1 MIDLHGKV
9 MIVTGG
15 SRGIGAATCKL
26 AAEHGAKVLV
36 NFVNDS
42 NSADKIVDEITQAGG
57 QAMAV
62 QADVTD
68 MSSVQEMVNRAL
80 EAWDGIDILVN
91 SAAIWKMAPIDR
103 MSDSDVE
110 ETMSLNFTG
119 VLNCIRA
126 VIPTMKRQKR
136 GSIINISSTAAQRG
150 EAFHSHYAASK
161 GAVNSLTKSLAS
173 ELGPDGIR
181 VNSVCPGWTYTDM
194 TSEALG
200 GGKDTI
206 ISETIPLRR
215 IGEPEEPASAVVFLA
230 SDASSYITGISLNVN
245 GGSVL
250 TG

>member
-1 MIDLHGKV
+1 MMIDLHGKV

-26 AAEHGAKVLV
+26 AAEHGSKVLV

-42 NSADKIVDEITQAGG
+42 KSADKIVDEIAHAGG

-68 MSSVQEMVNRAL
+68 MGSVQEMVNRAL

-103 MSDSDVE
+103 MSDSDAE
-110 ETMSLNFTG
+110 ETMSLNFGG

-126 VIPTMKRQKR
+126 VIPTMKRQKK

-150 EAFHSHYAASK
+150 EAFHSHYA
-161 GAVNSLTKSLAS
+161 
-173 ELGPDGIR
+173 
-181 VNSVCPGWTYTDM
+181 
-194 TSEALG
+194 
-200 GGKDTI
+200 
-206 ISETIPLRR
+206 
-215 IGEPEEPASAVVFLA
+215 
-230 SDASSYITGISLNVN
+230 
-245 GGSVL
+245 
-250 TG
+250 

>member
-26 AAEHGAKVLV
+26 AAEHGSKVLV

-42 NSADKIVDEITQAGG
+42 KSADKIVDEIAHAGG

-62 QADVTD
+62 QSDVTD
-68 MSSVQEMVNRAL
+68 MGSVQEMVNRAL

-91 SAAIWKMAPIDR
+91 SAAIWKMTPIDR
-103 MSDSDVE
+103 MSDSDAE
-110 ETMSLNFTG
+110 ETMSLNFGG

-126 VIPTMKRQKR
+126 VIPTMKRQKK